1 MDKFDWQIIQA
12 LQKNGRLTNQE
23 VGDLIGLS
31 ASQCS
36 RRRQLLEQKGV
47 ILGYAARIHQ
57 QALGL
62 EVTAMIHINL
72 RIHEAKSQ
80 QAFQDLIEAEDNIQD
95 AFSISGDADFILKV
109 VAENLEQLSQFVI
122 RATTVLW
129 FYWPYKILHCVK
141 KNQRTESLS
150 QQIQGPQLPS
160 SHLNPILS
168 SLMHKNKKADI
179 RSALKI

>member
-23 VGDLIGLS
+23 IGDLIGLS

-80 QAFQDLIEAEDNIQD
+80 QAFQELIEAEDHIQD

-109 VAENLEQLSQFVI
+109 VAENLEQLSQFVTERLLSYHFI
-122 RATTVLW
+122 GHIKSYIVLK
-129 FYWPYKILHCVK
+129 KIKEQNHF
-141 KNQRTESLS
+141 LS
-150 QQIQGPQLPS
+150 KS
-160 SHLNPILS
+160 KSHGFHPAS
-168 SLMHKNKKADI
+168 
-179 RSALKI
+179 